1 MPLAL
6 AMGSMSKYINQG
18 FFMSVFKKLNFKL
31 DISQVLTST
40 IDTLQKQA
48 VIAEKQAKL
57 IPTTKPSKPKKPK
70 RVPTP
75 QQKEFFDMLAI
86 LNKKYPKAFPPKGP
100 RPSLKIGI
108 KEDVVKA
115 FDNKF
120 TNVKVHNFL
129 SWYTCSKL
137 YFQNHAAGMPRYD
150 LRGSITGQVTEKEAA
165 DVKQKMQVRN
175 ERKIV
180 SA

>member
-1 MPLAL
+1 
-6 AMGSMSKYINQG
+6 
-18 FFMSVFKKLNFKL
+18 MSVFKKLNFKL
-31 DISQVLTST
+31 DVSQVLTNT

-48 VIAEKQAKL
+48 VIAEKQVKL
-57 IPTTKPSKPKKPK
+57 IPAAKPSKKPSKPKKPK

-75 QQKEFFDMLAI
+75 QQKEFFDMLVI

-137 YFQNHAAGMPRYD
+137 YFQNHVAGMPRYD